1 MMEQFS
7 LIIGVIAVMNT
18 LAILIGVE
26 ATTMMYS
33 SQMKCAVVVMEEN
46 GSFQEKMVMNN
57 LMKKN

>member
-26 ATTMMYS
+26 ATTMMHS
-33 SQMKCAVVVMEEN
+33 SQMKCAVLVMEEN